1 LENEYWKLKSGKIRK
16 TETENWKMT
25 NEKSEQVFVFHP
37 LSLEVDFVTVSD
49 VINFPRGRT
58 RQKFSIFKIS

>member
-1 LENEYWKLKSGKIRK
+1 MKWENEYWKLKSGKIRK

-25 NEKSEQVFVFHP
+25 NEKSEQIFVFKP
-37 LSLEVDFVTVSD
+37 LEVDFVIASD